1 MDHLVLRV
9 FTCGAAH
16 TAPLPLR
23 QHTVCLILSKQT
35 HATPPI
41 CRCACRDVDGSLTG
55 SRAST
60 VLGAFTVPRSASNI
74 DQGSGVIPGPCS
86 WSPAFKG
93 YHCKAGA
100 TTTQLSSGWL
110 PSPMPAAGIWADPQL
125 LVVESRWVPFAGV
138 AVPCDI
144 LCVDVTHCV
153 CSSNRNSIDEDVVHK
168 GVQACFLSFK
178 QQTSRPHVHPLC
190 VTCSR

>member
-1 MDHLVLRV
+1 MNRKLLRV
-9 FTCGAAH
+9 CTCGTGAAH
-16 TAPLPLR
+16 TGTVAATQMPR
-23 QHTVCLILSKQT
+23 QQRVSSVLSNQT

-41 CRCACRDVDGSLTG
+41 CCCACRDVDGSLTG
-55 SRAST
+55 SRTST
-60 VLGAFTVPRSASNI
+60 VLGAFTAPRSASNI

-110 PSPMPAAGIWADPQL
+110 PSPLPAAGIWADPQL

-138 AVPCDI
+138 AVPCDK
-144 LCVDVTHCV
+144 LCVDGTYCI
-153 CSSNRNSIDEDVVHK
+153 CSSNRNSIGEEVVHQ
-168 GVQACFLSFK
+168 GVQACFLSYHR
-178 QQTSRPHVHPLC
+178 TYYTVCL
-190 VTCSR
+190 